1 MIVAVYKSTKKL
13 DTYLFIEKRE
23 DFSPVPKLLLE
34 TFGKPKFVML
44 VPLTKRDLSMA
55 DKHKVMA
62 KIHEQG
68 FYLQMPPPVI
78 DMLKEFKQNQINKK

>member
-13 DTYLFIEKRE
+13 DTYLFIEKRD
-23 DFSPVPKLLLE
+23 DFSPVPKLLLQ

-55 DKHKVMA
+55 DKHKVME
-62 KIHEQG
+62 KIREQG
-68 FYLQMPPPVI
+68 FYLQMPPPVV
-78 DMLKEFKQNQINKK
+78 DLLKEFKKIQAEK